1 MHTSPQLQHSPSR
14 NFLHRRNDGREQA
27 NHSSRVLTPCAVTP
41 HAVRRGLSRRGFDF
55 QHKHESSAK
64 ACCETQTDLF
74 VSFKLNVDETVF
86 YPGADI
92 ISVYKTGREY

>member
-1 MHTSPQLQHSPSR
+1 MVENKPITVVVCCADAMCSYTPRCTPWA
-14 NFLHRRNDGREQA
+14 FRE
-27 NHSSRVLTPCAVTP
+27 
-41 HAVRRGLSRRGFDF
+41 GFDF

-64 ACCETQTDLF
+64 ACCETHIDTQTDLF

-92 ISVYKTGREY
+92 ISVYRTGREY